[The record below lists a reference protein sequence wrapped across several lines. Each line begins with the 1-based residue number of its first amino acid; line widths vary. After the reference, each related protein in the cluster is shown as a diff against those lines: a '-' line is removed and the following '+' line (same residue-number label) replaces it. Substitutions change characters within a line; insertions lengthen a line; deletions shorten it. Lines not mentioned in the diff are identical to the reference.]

1 MKLTLKD
8 RWDDLTTGDRYLEIK
23 IGKAEACCVKNVPG
37 GLTYVMMC
45 YDNHDVYSDIGGAD
59 FPLRSLSQEEY
70 KEILD
75 FAREQLAVEEELDR
89 REMEA

>member
-8 RWDDLTTGDRYLEIK
+8 RWDDLTIGDRYLEIK

-59 FPLRSLSQEEY
+59 FPLRSLSPEEY
-70 KEILD
+70 EEVID
-75 FAREQLAVEEELDR
+75 FAREQFAVEAWIEGR
-89 REMEA
+89 